1 MSPLRFLYDHRRRHS
16 AILAGLLKIR
26 ANRSRTEPSSSKQI
40 VLCCFRF
47 CNRTDPSTAGNTLQR
62 TLGKAQTVAL
72 DSAQENTV
80 DEPASGSQTHSS
92 KKGMILPFQ
101 PLSMTFHNVNYYVDM
116 PMAMKQKGV
125 PEKKLQL
132 LSNVS
137 GVFSPG
143 VLTALVGASG
153 AGKTT
158 LMDVLAG
165 RKTGGYIEGNIR
177 ISGYPK
183 EQSTFARISGYVEQ
197 NDIHS
202 PQVTVE
208 ESLKLKEFLPFL
220 MAIIQQ
226 PGCLK
231 SVHKHVKKKL
241 VKTLR
246 PYRNTTK
253 DLFAVMG
260 ALYCAAVFLGMN
272 SSSSIQPVIS
282 IERTVFYR
290 EKAAGMYSPFP
301 YAAAQVRGKFFL
313 YLVFMFLTFAYFT
326 FYGMMAVGL
335 TPSQH
340 VAAVVSSAFYSLWEL
355 LSGFLVPKPNIPGWW
370 IWFYYIS
377 PVAWTLRGIISSQ
390 LGDVETQIVGPEY
403 LEVSLGYGPGMIGVY
418 AAVLVGFSLLFFS
431 VYAASIKVLNFQKR

>member
-1 MSPLRFLYDHRRRHS
+1 M
-16 AILAGLLKIR
+16 
-26 ANRSRTEPSSSKQI
+26 
-40 VLCCFRF
+40 F
-47 CNRTDPSTAGNTLQR
+47 C
-62 TLGKAQTVAL
+62 
-72 DSAQENTV
+72 
-80 DEPASGSQTHSS
+80 
-92 KKGMILPFQ
+92 
-101 PLSMTFHNVNYYVDM
+101 
-116 PMAMKQKGV
+116 
-125 PEKKLQL
+125 
-132 LSNVS
+132 
-137 GVFSPG
+137 
-143 VLTALVGASG
+143 
-153 AGKTT
+153 
-158 LMDVLAG
+158 
-165 RKTGGYIEGNIR
+165 
-177 ISGYPK
+177 
-183 EQSTFARISGYVEQ
+183 
-197 NDIHS
+197 
-202 PQVTVE
+202 
-208 ESLKLKEFLPFL
+208 
-220 MAIIQQ
+220 
-226 PGCLK
+226 
-231 SVHKHVKKKL
+231 
-241 VKTLR
+241 
-246 PYRNTTK
+246 RNTTK
-253 DLFAVMG
+253 DLFTVMG

-301 YAAAQVRGKFFL
+301 YAAAQGLIEIPYIAFQTVLYGVITYFMVNFERTAGKFFL

-403 LEVSLGYGPGMIGVY
+403 LEVSLGYGPGMIGVS